1 MYFDH
6 YKKTAIH
13 IVASTEFF
21 VDDSGYVTFGEKDQ
35 YPLVMK
41 QFDLSIDLCEKE
53 LIEENITG
61 ALSIITSAMIRYVG
75 ENIENI
81 YIKGYHVINDIDV
94 GLVVRCYL
102 NYV

>member
-13 IVASTEFF
+13 IVASSQFF
-21 VDDSGYVTFGEKDQ
+21 IDESGYVTSGYKNQE
-35 YPLVMK
+35 PLVMK

-75 ENIENI
+75 ENMKNI
-81 YIKGYHVINDIDV
+81 YIKGYHVLNDIDE

-102 NYV
+102 TYV